1 MDGRRTGG
9 EAVVCCDHPD
19 GGGWWLGPGRRPGDG
34 KRVPAHPACSP
45 GAQVGLLVH
54 VTSQAATPG
63 PCMLEI
69 ELTTWSTW
77 TGQELQ
83 PVKYIPK
90 ARLSS
95 WDFEPLPKFQ
105 SLRAVKIISQDPTS
119 HTGVGRGFS
128 CRISPT
134 SPCLVVEVYF
144 LSGFPDWLHSINLF
158 SILFSYVYLTAG
170 SSQQAFYFT

>member
-9 EAVVCCDHPD
+9 EAVVCCDHSD
-19 GGGWWLGPGRRPGDG
+19 GGGWWLESGRRPGNG
-34 KRVPAHPACSP
+34 KGPCTS
-45 GAQVGLLVH
+45 GLLVH
-54 VTSQAATPG
+54 VTSQAVTPG
-63 PCMLEI
+63 PSMLEI
-69 ELTTWSTW
+69 ELMTWSTR

-95 WDFEPLPKFQ
+95 WEFEPLPKFQ
-105 SLRAVKIISQDPTS
+105 NLRAIKIISQDPAS
-119 HTGVGRGFS
+119 HTGVGRGFP

-144 LSGFPDWLHSINLF
+144 LSGFPDWLHSI
-158 SILFSYVYLTAG
+158 IYIVYI
-170 SSQQAFYFT
+170 YIYI